1 MARSG
6 ENLDRTERSMR
17 LRDKVAIVTGGASGI
32 GKAICAAF
40 TREGARVAVADI
52 DGEKAQ
58 AVAADL
64 ASKADAFSV
73 RTDVTNSA
81 SANEMARK
89 VNERYG
95 QIDILV
101 NNVGVRI
108 VKPFLDHSDEDWN
121 IMLATNLTGPFF
133 CARAVVPYMQRG
145 AGGRVINTASI
156 ASFVGRPNRV
166 AYVSAKSGLL
176 GMTRAM
182 AIDLGGSAITV
193 NAIAPGSINSPMNAK
208 QAEDQDHDWGKETPI
223 GRWGTPDDVANAAV
237 FLALD
242 ESSYITGAEITVDGG
257 WVSTKA
263 RAGELA

>member
-1 MARSG
+1 
-6 ENLDRTERSMR
+6 MR

-32 GKAICAAF
+32 GKGICAALA
-40 TREGARVAVADI
+40 REGARVAVADI
-52 DGEKAQ
+52 DVQ
-58 AVAADL
+58 
-64 ASKADAFSV
+64 KADALAVELAARGDAISV
-73 RTDVTNSA
+73 RTDVTSSS
-81 SANEMARK
+81 SANDMARK
-89 VNERYG
+89 VNERFG
-95 QIDILV
+95 RIDILV

-121 IMLATNLTGPFF
+121 IMLATNLTGPFL
-133 CARAVVPYMQRG
+133 CARAVVPYMHRRG
-145 AGGRVINTASI
+145 SGRIINTASI

-176 GMTRAM
+176 GMTRAL
-182 AIDLGGSAITV
+182 AIDLRGSGITV
-193 NAIAPGSINSPMNAK
+193 NALAPGSINSPMNES
-208 QAEDQDHDWGKETPI
+208 QAADQDNDWGKETPV

-242 ESSYITGAEITVDGG
+242 ESGYITGAEIKVDGG

>member
-1 MARSG
+1 
-6 ENLDRTERSMR
+6 MR

-32 GKAICAAF
+32 GKGICAALA
-40 TREGARVAVADI
+40 REGARVAVADI
-52 DGEKAQ
+52 DVQ
-58 AVAADL
+58 
-64 ASKADAFSV
+64 KADALAAELAARGDAISV
-73 RTDVTNSA
+73 RTDVTSSS
-81 SANEMARK
+81 SANDMARK
-89 VNERYG
+89 VNERFG
-95 QIDILV
+95 RIDILV

-108 VKPFLDHSDEDWN
+108 VKPFLDHTDEDWN
-121 IMLATNLTGPFF
+121 IMLATNLTGPFL
-133 CARAVVPYMQRG
+133 CARAVVPYMHRRG
-145 AGGRVINTASI
+145 SGRIINTASI

-182 AIDLGGSAITV
+182 AIDLRGSGITV
-193 NAIAPGSINSPMNAK
+193 NALAPGSINSPMNAS
-208 QAEDQDHDWGKETPI
+208 QAEDQDNDWGKETPV

-242 ESSYITGAEITVDGG
+242 ESGYITGAEIKVDGG

>member
-1 MARSG
+1 M
-6 ENLDRTERSMR
+6 NLERMEHSMR

-32 GKAICAAF
+32 GKGICAALA
-40 TREGARVAVADI
+40 REGARVAVADI
-52 DGEKAQ
+52 DVQ
-58 AVAADL
+58 
-64 ASKADAFSV
+64 KADALAAELAARGAAISV
-73 RTDVTNSA
+73 RTDVTSSS
-81 SANEMARK
+81 SANDMARK
-89 VNERYG
+89 VNERFG
-95 QIDILV
+95 RIDILV

-108 VKPFLDHSDEDWN
+108 VKPFLDHTDEDWN
-121 IMLATNLTGPFF
+121 IMLATNLTGPFL
-133 CARAVVPYMQRG
+133 CARAVVPYMHRHG
-145 AGGRVINTASI
+145 SGRIINTASI

-182 AIDLGGSAITV
+182 AIDLRGSGITV
-193 NAIAPGSINSPMNAK
+193 NALAPGSINSPMNAS
-208 QAEDQDHDWGKETPI
+208 QAEDQDNDWGKETPV

-242 ESSYITGAEITVDGG
+242 ESGYITGAEIKVDGG